1 MRVYLGPPSSAGP
14 GLGLSL
20 QEKALGHRE
29 AQPQSKQR
37 WEAEKRDVN
46 NLELLTHVAGL
57 TITANPFTDVPFRK
71 ITWV

>member
-1 MRVYLGPPSSAGP
+1 MRVYLGPSPSAEP

-20 QEKALGHRE
+20 QEKALGHRG
-29 AQPQSKQR
+29 AQPQRKLR

-57 TITANPFTDVPFRK
+57 IIRANPFTNVPFWKMTRA
-71 ITWV
+71 